1 MKTSSAHLELRRVFP
16 AMRSTASKFLA
27 LSLAVPAAAL
37 SLSLGAQEA
46 GEIEEVVI
54 TGVRGKPRTV
64 QDSPVPVDVFS
75 SEDLENVEFTDMN
88 DIVRTLVPT
97 YNLSREPI
105 SDGASFIRPATLRGL
120 PTDKTLV
127 LVNGKRRH
135 RAALVRIGGSGVQG
149 PDLATIPAAAIGG
162 LEILRDG
169 AAALYGSDAIAGVMN
184 FQLKT
189 NDSGGSLFVTS
200 GEYYE
205 GDGSNTTIGGNI
217 GFSIG
222 NGGFLSISGEHYSA
236 DATYRGNQYCGSWF
250 CLDPDGAAYDEFIAD
265 GRPERIAY
273 ATDPDFLAATASASL
288 EGDVVQPWG
297 NPNAERTSIFF
308 NAGMPVSETVD
319 FYAFGNYTD
328 SESDG
333 SFFYRYPYN
342 GTIEELREPDGSI
355 YFPLEKYPGGF
366 TPRFFGEVED
376 MSLVAGLTSSAEG
389 ALGWDVSVRTG
400 ESSIDYTLAN
410 TINPSMGPESPTSFK
425 PGTLTNTETQFQ
437 VDLSYALSDT
447 LTILGGASYLDEEYD
462 IGEGEADSYRVGP
475 YSASDPWG
483 FCSGDSATAAGQA
496 VIDAGSTLDCSDSDD
511 PVYRAVGVGSNGF
524 PGYSPAFSDVYS
536 RDSFAVYA
544 EVNADVGDSLFVQGA
559 IRYEDY
565 SDFGSETIFKLA
577 GNYSINDSMS
587 LRASYNTGFRAPT
600 PGQQGTTNVSTR
612 LPNGFPVAVGLFPAS
627 GTVAQTL
634 GATDLKPET
643 SSGFSIGVTGSVG
656 SADFT
661 IDYYT
666 IDVDDYFNAVSTR
679 DVSSTVPGTPDTYLD
694 DDGAQDS
701 GAYEDAVAAYANFQA
716 LEGAGVAGANTIG
729 GVNWFANAYD
739 VSVSGV
745 DAVVTLPIDSDLGTT
760 DITLTY
766 GYNKFEFNSSPDGFL
781 NAEAQH
787 DIANFDPNTRFILQA
802 NHRIDNIG
810 VNLRGSY
817 WGEGSNRKN
826 SDDDSAIQTFGSIFM
841 TDLSLSYFGDGY
853 TISAGGMNIFDE
865 YPDKDSISD
874 YCCGRIYPSASGIS
888 WQGGRWYVK
897 AEYLF

>member
-1 MKTSSAHLELRRVFP
+1 MKTSSAYLELRRVFP

-217 GFSIG
+217 GFSVG
-222 NGGFLSISGEHYSA
+222 DGGFLSISGEHYTA

-250 CLDPDGAAYDEFIAD
+250 CLDPDGAAYDSFIAD
-265 GRPERIAY
+265 GLPERIAY

-319 FYAFGNYTD
+319 FYAFGNYTE

-366 TPRFFGEVED
+366 TPRFFGKVED

-389 ALGWDVSVRTG
+389 ALGWDVSIRTG

-475 YSASDPWG
+475 YAASDPWG

-544 EVNADVGDSLFVQGA
+544 ELNADVGDSLFVQGA

-577 GNYSINDSMS
+577 GNYSISDSMS

-643 SSGFSIGVTGSVG
+643 SSGFSVGVTGSVG

-679 DVSSTVPGTPDTYLD
+679 DVSSDPTAGDAYSNFLALD
-694 DDGAQDS
+694 A
-701 GAYEDAVAAYANFQA
+701 
-716 LEGAGVAGANTIG
+716 AGVAGANTIG
-729 GVNWFANAYD
+729 GVNWFTNAYD
-739 VSVSGV
+739 VGVSGV

-781 NAEAQH
+781 NAEAQY

-817 WGEGSNRKN
+817 WGEGSNRA
-826 SDDDSAIQTFGSIFM
+826 SSSDDSAIQTFGSIFM

>member
-16 AMRSTASKFLA
+16 TMRSTASKFLA

-222 NGGFLSISGEHYSA
+222 DGGFLSISGEHYTA

-250 CLDPDGAAYDEFIAD
+250 CLDPDGAAYDSFIAD
-265 GRPERIAY
+265 GRPDRIAY

-319 FYAFGNYTD
+319 FYAFGNYTE

-425 PGTLTNTETQFQ
+425 PGTLTNTEIQFQ

-475 YSASDPWG
+475 YAASDPWG
-483 FCSGDSATAAGQA
+483 FCSGDSPTAAGQA

-544 EVNADVGDSLFVQGA
+544 ELNADVGDSLFVQGA

-577 GNYSINDSMS
+577 GNYSISDSMS

-643 SSGFSIGVTGSVG
+643 SSGFSVGVTGSVG

-679 DVSSTVPGTPDTYLD
+679 DVSSDPTAGDAYSNFLALD
-694 DDGAQDS
+694 A
-701 GAYEDAVAAYANFQA
+701 
-716 LEGAGVAGANTIG
+716 AGVAGANTIG
-729 GVNWFANAYD
+729 GVNWFTNAYD
-739 VSVSGV
+739 VGVSGV

-802 NHRIDNIG
+802 NHKIDNIG

-817 WGEGSNRKN
+817 WGEGSNRA
-826 SDDDSAIQTFGSIFM
+826 SSSDDSAIQTFGSIFM

>member
-1 MKTSSAHLELRRVFP
+1 MESHMKANSANLKLRRVFP
-16 AMRSTASKFLA
+16 TMRSTGSKFLA

-217 GFSIG
+217 GFSVG
-222 NGGFLSISGEHYSA
+222 DGGFLSISGEHYTA

-250 CLDPDGAAYDEFIAD
+250 CLDPDGAAYDSFIAD

-319 FYAFGNYTD
+319 FYAFGNYTE

-389 ALGWDVSVRTG
+389 ALGWDVSIRTG

-475 YSASDPWG
+475 YAASDPWG

-559 IRYEDY
+559 VRYEDY

-643 SSGFSIGVTGSVG
+643 SSGFSVGVTGSVG

-679 DVSSTVPGTPDTYLD
+679 DVSSDPTAGDAYSNFLALD
-694 DDGAQDS
+694 A
-701 GAYEDAVAAYANFQA
+701 
-716 LEGAGVAGANTIG
+716 AGVAGANTIG
-729 GVNWFANAYD
+729 GVNWFTNAYD
-739 VSVSGV
+739 VGVSGV

-817 WGEGSNRKN
+817 WGEGSNRA
-826 SDDDSAIQTFGSIFM
+826 SSSDDSAIQTFGSIFM

>member
-1 MKTSSAHLELRRVFP
+1 
-16 AMRSTASKFLA
+16 MRSTASKFLA

-149 PDLATIPAAAIGG
+149 PDLATIPAAAIDG

-222 NGGFLSISGEHYSA
+222 DGGFLSISGEHYTA

-250 CLDPDGAAYDEFIAD
+250 CLDPDGAAYDSFIAD
-265 GRPERIAY
+265 GRPDRIAY

-319 FYAFGNYTD
+319 FYAFGNYTE

-475 YSASDPWG
+475 YAASDPWG
-483 FCSGDSATAAGQA
+483 FCSGDSPTAAGQA

-544 EVNADVGDSLFVQGA
+544 ELNADVGDSLFVQGA

-577 GNYSINDSMS
+577 GNYSISDSMS

-643 SSGFSIGVTGSVG
+643 SSGFSVGVTGSVG

-679 DVSSTVPGTPDTYLD
+679 DVSSDPTAGDAYSNFLALD
-694 DDGAQDS
+694 A
-701 GAYEDAVAAYANFQA
+701 
-716 LEGAGVAGANTIG
+716 AGVAGANTIG
-729 GVNWFANAYD
+729 GVNWFTNAYD
-739 VSVSGV
+739 VGVSGV

-802 NHRIDNIG
+802 NHKIDNIG

-817 WGEGSNRKN
+817 WGEGSNRA
-826 SDDDSAIQTFGSIFM
+826 SSSDDSAIQTFGSIFM

>member
-1 MKTSSAHLELRRVFP
+1 MKTNSANLKLRRVFP
-16 AMRSTASKFLA
+16 TMRSTGSKFLA

-75 SEDLENVEFTDMN
+75 FADLENVEFTDMN

-217 GFSIG
+217 GFSLG
-222 NGGFLSISGEHYSA
+222 DGGFLSISGEHYTA
-236 DATYRGNQYCGSWF
+236 DATYRGNQYCASWF
-250 CLDPDGAAYDEFIAD
+250 CLDPDGAAYDSFIA
-265 GRPERIAY
+265 GGLPERIAY

-319 FYAFGNYTD
+319 FYAFGNYTE

-475 YSASDPWG
+475 YSVSDPWG

-627 GTVAQTL
+627 GIVAQTL

-643 SSGFSIGVTGSVG
+643 SSGFSVGVTGSVG

-679 DVSSTVPGTPDTYLD
+679 DVSSDPTAGDAYSNFLALD
-694 DDGAQDS
+694 A
-701 GAYEDAVAAYANFQA
+701 
-716 LEGAGVAGANTIG
+716 AGVAGANTIG
-729 GVNWFANAYD
+729 GVNWFTNAYD
-739 VSVSGV
+739 VGVSGV

-817 WGEGSNRKN
+817 WGEGSNRA
-826 SDDDSAIQTFGSIFM
+826 SSSDDSAIQTFGSIFM

>member
-1 MKTSSAHLELRRVFP
+1 MESHMKTNSANLKLRRVFP
-16 AMRSTASKFLA
+16 TMRSTGSKFLA

-217 GFSIG
+217 GFSVG
-222 NGGFLSISGEHYSA
+222 DGGFLSISGEHYTA

-250 CLDPDGAAYDEFIAD
+250 CLDPDGAAYDSFIAD
-265 GRPERIAY
+265 GLPERIAY

-319 FYAFGNYTD
+319 FYAFGNYTE

-389 ALGWDVSVRTG
+389 ALGWDVSIRTG

-475 YSASDPWG
+475 YAASDPWG

-643 SSGFSIGVTGSVG
+643 SSGFSVGVTGSVG

-679 DVSSTVPGTPDTYLD
+679 DVSSDPTAGDAYSNFLALD
-694 DDGAQDS
+694 A
-701 GAYEDAVAAYANFQA
+701 
-716 LEGAGVAGANTIG
+716 AGVAGANTIG
-729 GVNWFANAYD
+729 GVNWFTNAYD
-739 VSVSGV
+739 VGVSGV

-817 WGEGSNRKN
+817 WGEGSNRA
-826 SDDDSAIQTFGSIFM
+826 SSSDDSAIQTFGSIFM

>member
-16 AMRSTASKFLA
+16 TMRSTASKFLA

-217 GFSIG
+217 GFSVG
-222 NGGFLSISGEHYSA
+222 DGGFLSISGEHYTA

-250 CLDPDGAAYDEFIAD
+250 CLDPDGAAYDSFIAD
-265 GRPERIAY
+265 GRPDRIAY

-319 FYAFGNYTD
+319 FYAFGNYTE

-475 YSASDPWG
+475 YAASDPWG
-483 FCSGDSATAAGQA
+483 FCSGDSPTAAGQA

-544 EVNADVGDSLFVQGA
+544 ELNADVGDSLFVQGA
-559 IRYEDY
+559 VRYEDY

-643 SSGFSIGVTGSVG
+643 SSGFSVGVTGSVG

-679 DVSSTVPGTPDTYLD
+679 DVSSDPTAGDAYSNFLALD
-694 DDGAQDS
+694 A
-701 GAYEDAVAAYANFQA
+701 
-716 LEGAGVAGANTIG
+716 AGVAGANTIG
-729 GVNWFANAYD
+729 GVNWFTNAYD
-739 VSVSGV
+739 VGVSGV

-802 NHRIDNIG
+802 NHKIDNIG

-817 WGEGSNRKN
+817 WGEGSNRA
-826 SDDDSAIQTFGSIFM
+826 SSSDDSAIQTFGSIFM

>member
-16 AMRSTASKFLA
+16 TMRSTASKFLA

-222 NGGFLSISGEHYSA
+222 DGGFLSISGEHYTA

-250 CLDPDGAAYDEFIAD
+250 CLDPDGAAYDSFIAD
-265 GRPERIAY
+265 GRPDRIAY

-319 FYAFGNYTD
+319 FYAFGNYTE

-475 YSASDPWG
+475 YAASDPWG
-483 FCSGDSATAAGQA
+483 FCSGDSPTAAGQA

-544 EVNADVGDSLFVQGA
+544 ELNADVGDSLFVQGA

-577 GNYSINDSMS
+577 GNYSISDSMS

-643 SSGFSIGVTGSVG
+643 SSGFSVGVTGSVG

-679 DVSSTVPGTPDTYLD
+679 DVSSDPTAGDAYSNFLALD
-694 DDGAQDS
+694 A
-701 GAYEDAVAAYANFQA
+701 
-716 LEGAGVAGANTIG
+716 AGVAGANTIG
-729 GVNWFANAYD
+729 GVNWFTNAYD
-739 VSVSGV
+739 VGVSGV
-745 DAVVTLPIDSDLGTT
+745 DTVVTLPIDSDLGTT

-802 NHRIDNIG
+802 NHKIDNIG

-817 WGEGSNRKN
+817 WGEGSNRA
-826 SDDDSAIQTFGSIFM
+826 SSSDDSAIQTFGSIFM

>member
-1 MKTSSAHLELRRVFP
+1 
-16 AMRSTASKFLA
+16 MRSTGSKFLA

-217 GFSIG
+217 GFSLG
-222 NGGFLSISGEHYSA
+222 DGGFLSISGEHYTA

-250 CLDPDGAAYDEFIAD
+250 CLDPDGAAYDSFIA
-265 GRPERIAY
+265 GGLPERIAY

-319 FYAFGNYTD
+319 FYAFGNYTE

-627 GTVAQTL
+627 GIVAQTL

-679 DVSSTVPGTPDTYLD
+679 DVSSDPTAGDAYSNFLALD
-694 DDGAQDS
+694 A
-701 GAYEDAVAAYANFQA
+701 
-716 LEGAGVAGANTIG
+716 AGVAGANTIG
-729 GVNWFANAYD
+729 GVNWFTNAYD
-739 VSVSGV
+739 VGVSGV

-817 WGEGSNRKN
+817 WGEGSNRA
-826 SDDDSAIQTFGSIFM
+826 SSSDDSAIQTFGSIFM

>member
-16 AMRSTASKFLA
+16 TMRSTASKFLA

-222 NGGFLSISGEHYSA
+222 DGGFLSISGEHYTA

-250 CLDPDGAAYDEFIAD
+250 CLDPDGAAYDSFIAD
-265 GRPERIAY
+265 GRPDRIAY

-319 FYAFGNYTD
+319 FYAFGNYTE

-425 PGTLTNTETQFQ
+425 PGTLTNTEIQFQ

-475 YSASDPWG
+475 YAASDPWG
-483 FCSGDSATAAGQA
+483 FCSGDSPTAAGQA

-544 EVNADVGDSLFVQGA
+544 ELNADVGDSLFVQGA

-577 GNYSINDSMS
+577 GNYSISDSMS

-643 SSGFSIGVTGSVG
+643 SSGFSVGVTGSVG

-679 DVSSTVPGTPDTYLD
+679 DVSSDPTAGDAYSNFLALD
-694 DDGAQDS
+694 A
-701 GAYEDAVAAYANFQA
+701 
-716 LEGAGVAGANTIG
+716 AGVAGANTIG
-729 GVNWFANAYD
+729 GVNWFTNAYD
-739 VSVSGV
+739 VGVSGV

-787 DIANFDPNTRFILQA
+787 DIADFDPNTRFILQA
-802 NHRIDNIG
+802 NHKIDNIG

-817 WGEGSNRKN
+817 WGEGSNRA
-826 SDDDSAIQTFGSIFM
+826 SSSDDSAIQTFGSIFM

>member
-1 MKTSSAHLELRRVFP
+1 MESHMKTNSANLKLRRVFP
-16 AMRSTASKFLA
+16 TMRSTGSKFLA

-217 GFSIG
+217 GFSLG
-222 NGGFLSISGEHYSA
+222 DGGFLSISGEHYTA

-250 CLDPDGAAYDEFIAD
+250 CLDPDGAAYDSFIA
-265 GRPERIAY
+265 GGLPERIAY

-319 FYAFGNYTD
+319 FYAFGNYTE

-627 GTVAQTL
+627 GIVAQTL

-679 DVSSTVPGTPDTYLD
+679 DVSSDPTAGDAYSNFLALD
-694 DDGAQDS
+694 A
-701 GAYEDAVAAYANFQA
+701 
-716 LEGAGVAGANTIG
+716 AGVAGANTIG
-729 GVNWFANAYD
+729 GVNWFTNAYD
-739 VSVSGV
+739 VGVSGV

-817 WGEGSNRKN
+817 WGEGSNRA
-826 SDDDSAIQTFGSIFM
+826 SSSDDSAIQTFGSIFM

>member
-1 MKTSSAHLELRRVFP
+1 MKTNSANLKLRRVFP
-16 AMRSTASKFLA
+16 TMRSTGSKFLA

-217 GFSIG
+217 GFSLG
-222 NGGFLSISGEHYSA
+222 DGGFLSISGEHYTA

-250 CLDPDGAAYDEFIAD
+250 CLDPDGAAYDSFIA
-265 GRPERIAY
+265 GGLPERIAY

-319 FYAFGNYTD
+319 FYAFGNYTE

-389 ALGWDVSVRTG
+389 ALGWDVSIRTG

-475 YSASDPWG
+475 YAASDPWG

-577 GNYSINDSMS
+577 GNYSINGSMS

-643 SSGFSIGVTGSVG
+643 SSGFSVGVTGSVG

-679 DVSSTVPGTPDTYLD
+679 DVSSDPTAGDAYSNFLALD
-694 DDGAQDS
+694 A
-701 GAYEDAVAAYANFQA
+701 
-716 LEGAGVAGANTIG
+716 AGVAGANTIG
-729 GVNWFANAYD
+729 GVNWFTNAYD
-739 VSVSGV
+739 VGVSGV

-817 WGEGSNRKN
+817 WGEGSNRA
-826 SDDDSAIQTFGSIFM
+826 SSSDDSAIQTFGSIFM

>member
-16 AMRSTASKFLA
+16 TMRSTASKFLA

-149 PDLATIPAAAIGG
+149 PDLATIPAAAIDG

-217 GFSIG
+217 GFSVG
-222 NGGFLSISGEHYSA
+222 DGGFLSISGEHYTA

-250 CLDPDGAAYDEFIAD
+250 CLDPDGAAYDSFIAD
-265 GRPERIAY
+265 GLPERIAY

-319 FYAFGNYTD
+319 FYAFGNYTE

-475 YSASDPWG
+475 YAASDPWG
-483 FCSGDSATAAGQA
+483 FCSGDSPTAAGQA

-544 EVNADVGDSLFVQGA
+544 ELNADVGDSLFVQGA

-643 SSGFSIGVTGSVG
+643 SSGFSVGVTGSVG

-679 DVSSTVPGTPDTYLD
+679 DVSSDPTAGDAYSNFLALD
-694 DDGAQDS
+694 A
-701 GAYEDAVAAYANFQA
+701 
-716 LEGAGVAGANTIG
+716 AGVAGANTIG
-729 GVNWFANAYD
+729 GVNWFTNAYD
-739 VSVSGV
+739 VGVSGV

-781 NAEAQH
+781 NAEAQY

-817 WGEGSNRKN
+817 WGEGSNRA
-826 SDDDSAIQTFGSIFM
+826 SSSDDSAIQTFGSIFM

>member
-1 MKTSSAHLELRRVFP
+1 MKRTQPPAKPMESHMKTSSAHLELRRVFP
-16 AMRSTASKFLA
+16 TMRSTASKFLA

-222 NGGFLSISGEHYSA
+222 DGGFLSISGEHYTA

-250 CLDPDGAAYDEFIAD
+250 CLDPDGAAYDSFIAD
-265 GRPERIAY
+265 GRPDRIAY

-319 FYAFGNYTD
+319 FYAFGNYTE

-475 YSASDPWG
+475 YAASDPWG

-544 EVNADVGDSLFVQGA
+544 ELNADVGDSLFVQGA

-577 GNYSINDSMS
+577 GNYSISDSMS

-643 SSGFSIGVTGSVG
+643 SSGFSVGVTGSVG

-679 DVSSTVPGTPDTYLD
+679 DVSSDPTAGDAYSNFLALD
-694 DDGAQDS
+694 A
-701 GAYEDAVAAYANFQA
+701 
-716 LEGAGVAGANTIG
+716 AGVAGANTIG
-729 GVNWFANAYD
+729 GVNWFTNAYD
-739 VSVSGV
+739 VGVSGV

-787 DIANFDPNTRFILQA
+787 DIADFDPNTRFILQA
-802 NHRIDNIG
+802 NHKIDNIG

-817 WGEGSNRKN
+817 WGEGSNRA
-826 SDDDSAIQTFGSIFM
+826 SSSDDSAIQTFGSIFM

>member
-1 MKTSSAHLELRRVFP
+1 
-16 AMRSTASKFLA
+16 MRSTASKFLA

-222 NGGFLSISGEHYSA
+222 DGGFLSISGEHYTA

-250 CLDPDGAAYDEFIAD
+250 CLDPDGAAYDSFIAD
-265 GRPERIAY
+265 GRPDRIAY

-319 FYAFGNYTD
+319 FYAFGNYTE

-475 YSASDPWG
+475 YAASDPWG

-544 EVNADVGDSLFVQGA
+544 ELNADVGDSLFVQGA

-577 GNYSINDSMS
+577 GNYSISDSMS

-643 SSGFSIGVTGSVG
+643 SSGFSVGVTGSVG

-679 DVSSTVPGTPDTYLD
+679 DVSSDPTAGDAYSNFLALD
-694 DDGAQDS
+694 A
-701 GAYEDAVAAYANFQA
+701 
-716 LEGAGVAGANTIG
+716 AGVAGANTIG
-729 GVNWFANAYD
+729 GVNWFTNAYD
-739 VSVSGV
+739 VGVSGV

-802 NHRIDNIG
+802 NHKIDNIG

-817 WGEGSNRKN
+817 WGEGSNRA
-826 SDDDSAIQTFGSIFM
+826 SSSDDSAIQTFGSIFM

>member
-1 MKTSSAHLELRRVFP
+1 MKRTQPPAKPMESHMKTSSAHLELRRVFP
-16 AMRSTASKFLA
+16 TMRSTASKFLA

-222 NGGFLSISGEHYSA
+222 DGGFLSISGEHYTA

-250 CLDPDGAAYDEFIAD
+250 CLDPDGAAYDSFIAD
-265 GRPERIAY
+265 GRPDRIAY

-319 FYAFGNYTD
+319 FYAFGNYTE

-475 YSASDPWG
+475 YAASDPWG
-483 FCSGDSATAAGQA
+483 FCSGDSPTAAGQA

-544 EVNADVGDSLFVQGA
+544 ELNADVGDSLFVQGA

-577 GNYSINDSMS
+577 GNYSISDSMS

-643 SSGFSIGVTGSVG
+643 SSGFSVGVTGSVG

-679 DVSSTVPGTPDTYLD
+679 DVSSDPTAGDAYSNFLALD
-694 DDGAQDS
+694 A
-701 GAYEDAVAAYANFQA
+701 
-716 LEGAGVAGANTIG
+716 AGVAGANTIG
-729 GVNWFANAYD
+729 GVNWFTNAYD
-739 VSVSGV
+739 VGVSGV

-802 NHRIDNIG
+802 NHKIDNIG

-817 WGEGSNRKN
+817 WGEGSNRA
-826 SDDDSAIQTFGSIFM
+826 SSSDDSAIQTFGSIFM

>member
-1 MKTSSAHLELRRVFP
+1 MKTNSANLKLRRVFP
-16 AMRSTASKFLA
+16 TMRSTGSKFLA

-217 GFSIG
+217 GFSLG
-222 NGGFLSISGEHYSA
+222 DGGFLSISGEHYTA

-250 CLDPDGAAYDEFIAD
+250 CLDPDGAAYDSFIAG

-319 FYAFGNYTD
+319 FYAFGNYTE

-389 ALGWDVSVRTG
+389 ALGWDVSIRTG

-475 YSASDPWG
+475 YAASDPWG

-577 GNYSINDSMS
+577 GNYSINGSMS

-643 SSGFSIGVTGSVG
+643 SSGFSVGVTGSVG

-679 DVSSTVPGTPDTYLD
+679 DVSSDPTAGDAYSNFLALD
-694 DDGAQDS
+694 A
-701 GAYEDAVAAYANFQA
+701 
-716 LEGAGVAGANTIG
+716 AGVAGANTIG
-729 GVNWFANAYD
+729 GVNWFTNAYD
-739 VSVSGV
+739 VGVSGV

-817 WGEGSNRKN
+817 WGEGSNRA
-826 SDDDSAIQTFGSIFM
+826 SSSDDSAIQTFGSIFM